1 MVTGRRRLET
11 WAWRGRLEYRGGRV
25 GRVRMEAKDEEG
37 VTGGHRNE
45 KHLLKSGFFINV
57 YHHEKLLFNKKNYQV
72 AREKNC
78 KHLT

>member
-1 MVTGRRRLET
+1 
-11 WAWRGRLEYRGGRV
+11 
-25 GRVRMEAKDEEG
+25 MEAKDEEG